1 MTRYAICTYW
11 FYLCVTGF
19 LTYYWLSG
27 EWLIILAVL
36 MVVDVVLW
44 ITKSWVI
51 NKENPEWFSS
61 DKLKVWVA
69 AKVAIIILIILL
81 AIVIGWLY
89 RNNDVTFLIVDVALG
104 LFICAEFVS
113 VVQNT
118 IMIRQQKYIPERD
131 AITAVLWWVLDVFK
145 RFIEKRTN
153 P

>member
-19 LTYYWLSG
+19 LAYYWLSG
-27 EWLIILAVL
+27 EWLVILAVL

-51 NKENPEWFSS
+51 NKADPEWFSS

>member
-36 MVVDVVLW
+36 MVADVVLW

-89 RNNDVTFLIVDVALG
+89 RNTEITFLIVDVALG

-131 AITAVLWWVLDVFK
+131 AITAVLWWILDIFK